1 MYSGSF
7 QNLNVSAEN
16 HTGSLSNLSSGS
28 EGNLMRGPGSDID
41 LNALY
46 KSDLNRSM
54 PNVPNTLL
62 SVPNQYGNAIN
73 MSLSASNPNMAPL
86 RTAPAPPT
94 PAFLSVG
101 QPNGLAQMQPNGLI
115 PMPVQNG
122 MQFGVPNIQNG
133 VQMGLP
139 PQQNLSIGVVPNT
152 QNGMP
157 MGGVPNVSNGMPMIM
172 SNMSNGMPMGMQN
185 PSMGVQNVQNSGFQS
200 NFLPE
205 ITISEAPMQE
215 IGKEPITMIINLFFI
230 SLLFVSAPTTVSSVD
245 NTFLAA
251 NQPDNS
257 FREASNPFGS
267 SEQKGSLRKTDS
279 LVSCTE
285 PGPVNVTDTD
295 MVRSPT
301 TDEFM
306 AILERNST
314 VLREATEKNQ
324 ELKGAS
330 SANDAK
336 KDEPDSNVKDDVEFS
351 DIVDAKVANE
361 DINAK
366 DTEKSKLNSSCDY

>member
-28 EGNLMRGPGSDID
+28 EGNLMRGPGSDLD

-94 PAFLSVG
+94 LLSVG
-101 QPNGLAQMQPNGLI
+101 QPNGLAQMQPNAFI
-115 PMPVQNG
+115 QMPVQNG
-122 MQFGVPNIQNG
+122 VQFGASQMVQNGGVPNMHNG

-139 PQQNLSIGVVPNT
+139 SIGVVPNT
-152 QNGMP
+152 QNGVP
-157 MGGVPNVSNGMPMIM
+157 MGVPNVPNGMQMV
-172 SNMSNGMPMGMQN
+172 MSNGMPMGMQN
-185 PSMGVQNVQNSGFQS
+185 PSMGVQNVQNQGFQS

-215 IGKEPITMIINLFFI
+215 IGKETKIHDYI
-230 SLLFVSAPTTVSSVD
+230 
-245 NTFLAA
+245 
-251 NQPDNS
+251 
-257 FREASNPFGS
+257 
-267 SEQKGSLRKTDS
+267 
-279 LVSCTE
+279 LVL
-285 PGPVNVTDTD
+285 
-295 MVRSPT
+295 
-301 TDEFM
+301 
-306 AILERNST
+306 I
-314 VLREATEKNQ
+314 
-324 ELKGAS
+324 
-330 SANDAK
+330 
-336 KDEPDSNVKDDVEFS
+336 
-351 DIVDAKVANE
+351 
-361 DINAK
+361 
-366 DTEKSKLNSSCDY
+366 